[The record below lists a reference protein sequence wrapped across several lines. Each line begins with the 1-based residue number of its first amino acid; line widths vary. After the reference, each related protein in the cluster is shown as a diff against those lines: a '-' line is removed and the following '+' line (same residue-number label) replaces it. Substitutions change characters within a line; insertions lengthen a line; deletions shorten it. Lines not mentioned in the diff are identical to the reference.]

1 MAFRELLQ
9 NEALIAGTISLL
21 AAQLLK
27 PIIQFLKTREWDWFQ
42 LIQSG
47 GMPSSHSSLVTSL
60 ALSTGLWKG
69 FNSASFSLAM
79 GMVVIVTYDAA
90 NVRWQSGLQA
100 QRINQLIRDVFSG
113 QPITDQLLKEVI
125 GHTPL
130 QVIAGILLGIV
141 VSIVFHLFWA

>member
-1 MAFRELLQ
+1 MVFRELLQ

-21 AAQLLK
+21 IAQLLK

-60 ALSTGLWKG
+60 ALSAGLWKG

-79 GMVVIVTYDAA
+79 GMAVIVTYDAA

-100 QRINQLIRDVFSG
+100 QRINQLVRDVFSG

-130 QVIAGILLGIV
+130 QVIGGILLGIV
-141 VSIVFHLFWA
+141 VSIIFHLFRA